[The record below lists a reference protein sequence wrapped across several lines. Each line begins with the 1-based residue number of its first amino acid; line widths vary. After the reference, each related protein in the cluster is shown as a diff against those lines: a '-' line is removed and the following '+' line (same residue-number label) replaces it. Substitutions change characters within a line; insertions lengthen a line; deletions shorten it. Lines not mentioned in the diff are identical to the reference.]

1 MEITDKE
8 LLAICNLSN
17 LKMEFANSIIEE
29 KKEENA
35 DKNEDLSTKKIVR
48 NHTISSLLDN
58 EIAGMKKRKEKKREY
73 DNQIYSRLNELSKE
87 VTSDNVREIQE
98 QLNKEYLAEIGKDKT
113 GVYGLFYSCKYF
125 KNIYRNNQI
134 F

>member
-1 MEITDKE
+1 MGITDKE

-17 LKMEFANSIIEE
+17 LKMEFAETVYKDEVSGEE
-29 KKEENA
+29 
-35 DKNEDLSTKKIVR
+35 R

-58 EIAGMKKRKEKKREY
+58 EIAGMKKRRAKKKEY
-73 DNQIYSRLNELSKE
+73 DNQIYSRLKELSKE
-87 VTSDNVREIQE
+87 VTSDDIREVQE
-98 QLNKEYLAEIGKDKT
+98 QPNKEYLSEIGKDKT

>member
-8 LLAICNLSN
+8 LLVICNLSN
-17 LKMEFANSIIEE
+17 LKMEFAETTYI
-29 KKEENA
+29 
-35 DKNEDLSTKKIVR
+35 DDRTKKVR

>member
-17 LKMEFANSIIEE
+17 LKMEFANIVKSIKTEDE
-29 KKEENA
+29 KKIY
-35 DKNEDLSTKKIVR
+35 T

-73 DNQIYSRLNELSKE
+73 DNQIYSRLKELSKE
-87 VTSDNVREIQE
+87 VTSDNVREVQE
-98 QLNKEYLAEIGKDKT
+98 QLNKEYLSEIGKDKT
-113 GVYGLFYSCKYF
+113 GIYGLFYSCKYF

>member
-17 LKMEFANSIIEE
+17 LKMEFAETVYKDEVSGEE
-29 KKEENA
+29 
-35 DKNEDLSTKKIVR
+35 R

-58 EIAGMKKRKEKKREY
+58 EIAGMKKRRAKKKEY
-73 DNQIYSRLNELSKE
+73 DNQIYSRLKELSKE
-87 VTSDNVREIQE
+87 VTSDDIREVQE
-98 QLNKEYLAEIGKDKT
+98 QLNKEYLSEIGKDKT

>member
-17 LKMEFANSIIEE
+17 LKMEFADLEN
-29 KKEENA
+29 KEAKEDIDNEN
-35 DKNEDLSTKKIVR
+35 KVSK

-73 DNQIYSRLNELSKE
+73 DNQIYPRLKELSKE
-87 VTSDNVREIQE
+87 VTSDNVREVQE
-98 QLNKEYLAEIGKDKT
+98 QLNKEYLAKIGKDKT

>member
-1 MEITDKE
+1 MSVTDKE

-17 LKMEFANSIIEE
+17 LKMEFANL
-29 KKEENA
+29 KKDQDEIDISQGDTGQEN
-35 DKNEDLSTKKIVR
+35 NGG

-73 DNQIYSRLNELSKE
+73 DNQIYSRLKELSKE
-87 VTSDNVREIQE
+87 VTSDNVREVQE
-98 QLNKEYLAEIGKDKT
+98 QLNKEYLSEIGKDKT